1 MVGQESCLCFQNQ
14 RGFSM
19 RRFLL
24 VFVLLLTA
32 CGAADTTTAPVAT
45 QAVASNDP
53 CAPDALRAY
62 QLKYTDVIDRWGTA
76 VIVAGQAKPADLQG
90 PIDTLQKVETDLA
103 AIQPPQCAL
112 QAHNDSIEAMK
123 MSISGYL
130 NLKDQKDVGTTL
142 REAIDK
148 LSAARTTINALPGQP
163 APTPTA
169 LPTFTP
175 QATWTPMPTAEP
187 TATAVPTA
195 TPLPRNG
202 VVGSS
207 RTQVFET
214 STSDN
219 PVKTLL
225 KNTPVLV
232 FEVEHGRLHIRAN
245 GVDGWVSQSSIIV
258 K

>member
-1 MVGQESCLCFQNQ
+1 
-14 RGFSM
+14 
-19 RRFLL
+19 
-24 VFVLLLTA
+24 
-32 CGAADTTTAPVAT
+32 
-45 QAVASNDP
+45 
-53 CAPDALRAY
+53 
-62 QLKYTDVIDRWGTA
+62 
-76 VIVAGQAKPADLQG
+76 
-90 PIDTLQKVETDLA
+90 
-103 AIQPPQCAL
+103 
-112 QAHNDSIEAMK
+112 
-123 MSISGYL
+123 
-130 NLKDQKDVGTTL
+130 
-142 REAIDK
+142 
-148 LSAARTTINALPGQP
+148 
-163 APTPTA
+163 
-169 LPTFTP
+169 
-175 QATWTPMPTAEP
+175 MPTAEP